1 MKKTS
6 AMMTAVLLSLVL
18 VSCGAAATGSSR
30 DSVSGTVAASGT
42 VSVSGSSVTDN
53 EWKSA
58 YESYM
63 DHLYQSSKHPGL
75 LHYFVRDIDQNG
87 APELFVIDHGVEL
100 DKDELT
106 VYTYAEDGVTETGG
120 RGMNGTT
127 RFLYS
132 EDPSCPGVFTFDVG
146 GGLERYGYMTLGD
159 GRLSDIDLWNEDY
172 SGISKELGKDRG
184 RIEETSSDK
193 RLIRESK
200 KVYKKD
206 QDIEYLKIKA
216 KNVIPGEQG

>member
-30 DSVSGTVAASGT
+30 DSVSGTAA
-42 VSVSGSSVTDN
+42 VSGLSVTDN

-106 VYTYAEDGVTETGG
+106 VYTYTEDGVTETGG
-120 RGMNGTT
+120 RGMKILPA
-127 RFLYS
+127 REFFPLMWAA
-132 EDPSCPGVFTFDVG
+132 V
-146 GGLERYGYMTLGD
+146 
-159 GRLSDIDLWNEDY
+159 WNVMA
-172 SGISKELGKDRG
+172 I
-184 RIEETSSDK
+184 
-193 RLIRESK
+193 
-200 KVYKKD
+200 
-206 QDIEYLKIKA
+206 
-216 KNVIPGEQG
+216 